1 MTAVLPADRVA
12 VAEFRHPPCPWS
24 RCCSGSPPSP
34 SASPWSGTSP
44 RSVGLAAAVVGIIER
59 RIVELERELGIPE

>member
-1 MTAVLPADRVA
+1 VPLVA
-12 VAEFRHPPCPWS
+12 LLLGVAAI
-24 RCCSGSPPSP
+24 P

-59 RIVELERELGIPE
+59 RIVELERELGIRE